1 MENSYIQK
9 VSNWWGDLHYTS
21 VQKKGL
27 AIVAVLVVAISA
39 LFVTRGSSQEVIAAP
54 IEFDAP
60 AISQTLI
67 IDVAGAVKKPG
78 VYNLPT
84 NSRVVDAIRMA
95 GGLRISA
102 DTSDINQARL
112 LKDGEQIYVYPNS
125 PSSSYSTGGSTRAKR
140 APVRTSR
147 PVAINRATAKEFES
161 LDGIGPVL
169 ASRIVS
175 YRKANG
181 AFTAIED
188 LKKVPGIGEITF
200 AKFKEKLRV

>member
-1 MENSYIQK
+1 
-9 VSNWWGDLHYTS
+9 
-21 VQKKGL
+21 
-27 AIVAVLVVAISA
+27 
-39 LFVTRGSSQEVIAAP
+39 
-54 IEFDAP
+54 
-60 AISQTLI
+60 LI

-78 VYNLPT
+78 VYSLPA

-125 PSSSYSTGGSTRAKR
+125 PSSSYSSGGSSRAKR
-140 APVRTSR
+140 APVRASG
-147 PVAINRATAKEFES
+147 PVMINRATAKEFES

-200 AKFKEKLRV
+200 AKFQEKLRV

>member
-1 MENSYIQK
+1 MENTYIEK

-27 AIVAVLVVAISA
+27 AIVAVLVIAISA

-54 IEFDAP
+54 IEFDTP
-60 AISQTLI
+60 VISQTLT

-125 PSSSYSTGGSTRAKR
+125 LSGSYASGGSTRTKR
-140 APVRTSR
+140 APARAAG

>member
-1 MENSYIQK
+1 MENPYIEK
-9 VSNWWGDLHYTS
+9 FNTWWSNLHYTS
-21 VQKKGL
+21 IQRKGL
-27 AIVAVLVVAISA
+27 AVIAILVIAIST
-39 LFVTRGSSQEVIAAP
+39 LFVSRGSSQEVIAAP
-54 IEFDAP
+54 IDLKLP
-60 AISQTLI
+60 AQSQDLV

-78 VYNLPT
+78 VYNLPA

-95 GGLRISA
+95 GGLKISA

-125 PSSSYSTGGSTRAKR
+125 ATTRYSSSGSSRAQR
-140 APVRTSR
+140 APVRSAG
-147 PVAINRATAKEFES
+147 PVMINRATAKEFES

-188 LKKVPGIGEITF
+188 LKKVPGIGDVTF

>member
-1 MENSYIQK
+1 MENQYIEK
-9 VSNWWGDLHYTS
+9 LGNWWGNLHYTS

-27 AIVAVLVVAISA
+27 AIVAVLVVAITA
-39 LFVTRGSSQEVIAAP
+39 LFVSRGSSQEVIAAP

-60 AISQTLI
+60 AISQSLT

-125 PSSSYSTGGSTRAKR
+125 PSTSYSSGGSTRAKR
-140 APVRTSR
+140 APVRAAG
-147 PVAINRATAKEFES
+147 PVAINRATAKEFET

-181 AFTAIED
+181 AFTTIED

>member
-1 MENSYIQK
+1 MENQYFEK
-9 VSNWWGDLHYTS
+9 VNTWWSELHYTS
-21 VQKKGL
+21 IQKKGL
-27 AIVAVLVVAISA
+27 AIIAILVVAISA

-54 IEFDAP
+54 VEFEAP
-60 AISQTLI
+60 AVSQTLI

-78 VYNLPT
+78 VYSLPT

-125 PSSSYSTGGSTRAKR
+125 PSSTYFSGGSTRAKR
-140 APVRTSR
+140 APVRAAG
-147 PVAINRATAKEFES
+147 PVLINRATAKEFES

>member
-1 MENSYIQK
+1 MENTYIEK

-54 IEFDAP
+54 IEFDTP
-60 AISQTLI
+60 AISQSLTV
-67 IDVAGAVKKPG
+67 DVAGAVKKPG
-78 VYNLPT
+78 VYSLPT

-102 DTSDINQARL
+102 DTSDINQARM

-125 PSSSYSTGGSTRAKR
+125 PSSSYSSRGSTRAKR
-140 APVRTSR
+140 APVRVAG
-147 PVAINRATAKEFES
+147 PVAINRASAKEFES

-169 ASRIVS
+169 AARIVS
-175 YRKANG
+175 YRKTNG
-181 AFTAIED
+181 AFATIED

>member
-1 MENSYIQK
+1 MENSYIEK
-9 VSNWWGDLHYTS
+9 VSNWWSDLHYTS

-27 AIVAVLVVAISA
+27 AIVAVLVIAISA

-54 IEFDAP
+54 IEFDTP
-60 AISQTLI
+60 AISQSLT

-125 PSSSYSTGGSTRAKR
+125 PSSSYSSGGSSRAKR
-140 APVRTSR
+140 APVRVSG
-147 PVAINRATAKEFES
+147 PIAINRATAKEFES

-181 AFTAIED
+181 AFTTIED

>member
-1 MENSYIQK
+1 MENSYIEK

-54 IEFDAP
+54 IEFDTP
-60 AISQTLI
+60 AISQTLT

-112 LKDGEQIYVYPNS
+112 LKDGEQI
-125 PSSSYSTGGSTRAKR
+125 
-140 APVRTSR
+140 
-147 PVAINRATAKEFES
+147 
-161 LDGIGPVL
+161 
-169 ASRIVS
+169 
-175 YRKANG
+175 
-181 AFTAIED
+181 
-188 LKKVPGIGEITF
+188 
-200 AKFKEKLRV
+200 

>member
-1 MENSYIQK
+1 MDNQYIAK
-9 VSNWWGDLHYTS
+9 INTWWSNLHYTS
-21 VQKKGL
+21 LQRKGL
-27 AIVAVLVVAISA
+27 AVIAILVIAIST

-54 IEFDAP
+54 IDL
-60 AISQTLI
+60 AIPTQSQDLV

-78 VYNLPT
+78 VYTLPA
-84 NSRVVDAIRMA
+84 NSRVVDAIRLA
-95 GGLRISA
+95 GGLKISA

-125 PSSSYSTGGSTRAKR
+125 ATTRYSGSTSTRAQR
-140 APVRTSR
+140 APVRSAG
-147 PVAINRATAKEFES
+147 PVMINRATAKEFES

-175 YRKANG
+175 YRKTNG

-188 LKKVPGIGEITF
+188 LKKVPGIGDVTF

>member
-1 MENSYIQK
+1 MENSYLQK
-9 VSNWWGDLHYTS
+9 ISTWWGELHYTS
-21 VQKKGL
+21 IQRKGL
-27 AIVAVLVVAISA
+27 AVIAILVIAIST

-54 IEFDAP
+54 IDLNLPTQPQE
-60 AISQTLI
+60 LV
-67 IDVAGAVKKPG
+67 IDVSGAVKKPG
-78 VYNLPT
+78 VYNLPA

-95 GGLRISA
+95 GGLKISA

-125 PSSSYSTGGSTRAKR
+125 ATTRYSSGTSSRAQK
-140 APVRTSR
+140 APVRSAG
-147 PVAINRATAKEFES
+147 PVMINRATAKEFET

-175 YRKANG
+175 YRKTNG

>member
-1 MENSYIQK
+1 MENSYIEK
-9 VSNWWGDLHYTS
+9 VSNWWGNLHYTS

-27 AIVAVLVVAISA
+27 AIVAVLVIAISA

-60 AISQTLI
+60 VISQTLT

-125 PSSSYSTGGSTRAKR
+125 PSSSYASGGSSRAKR
-140 APVRTSR
+140 APVRVSG
-147 PVAINRATAKEFES
+147 PIAINRATAKEFES

>member
-1 MENSYIQK
+1 MENSYIEK

-60 AISQTLI
+60 AISQTLT

-140 APVRTSR
+140 APVRTSG

>member
-1 MENSYIQK
+1 MENPYIDK
-9 VSNWWGDLHYTS
+9 LNTWWSNLHYTS
-21 VQKKGL
+21 IQRKGL
-27 AIVAVLVVAISA
+27 AVIAILVIAIST
-39 LFVTRGSSQEVIAAP
+39 LFVSRGSSQEVIAAP
-54 IEFDAP
+54 IDLNLP
-60 AISQTLI
+60 AQPQDLV

-78 VYNLPT
+78 VYNLPA

-95 GGLRISA
+95 GGLKISA

-125 PSSSYSTGGSTRAKR
+125 ATTRYSSSGSSRAQR
-140 APVRTSR
+140 APIRSAG
-147 PVAINRATAKEFES
+147 PVMINRATAKEFEA

-188 LKKVPGIGEITF
+188 LKKVAGIGDVTF

>member
-1 MENSYIQK
+1 MENQYFEK
-9 VSNWWGDLHYTS
+9 LNTWWGELHYTS
-21 VQKKGL
+21 IQKKGL
-27 AIVAVLVVAISA
+27 AIIAILVVAISA

-54 IEFDAP
+54 VEFETP
-60 AISQTLI
+60 AISQSLI

-78 VYNLPT
+78 VYSLPS

-125 PSSSYSTGGSTRAKR
+125 PSSSYSSGGSTRAKR
-140 APVRTSR
+140 APIRAAG
-147 PVAINRATAKEFES
+147 PVLINRATAKEFES

-175 YRKANG
+175 YRKTNG
-181 AFTAIED
+181 AFTVIED

>member
-1 MENSYIQK
+1 MENQYFEK
-9 VSNWWGDLHYTS
+9 VSTWWGELHYTS
-21 VQKKGL
+21 IQKKGL
-27 AIVAVLVVAISA
+27 AIIAMLVVAISA

-54 IEFDAP
+54 VEFETP
-60 AISQTLI
+60 AVSQSLI

-78 VYNLPT
+78 VYSLPA

-125 PSSSYSTGGSTRAKR
+125 PSSSYSSGGSTRAKR
-140 APVRTSR
+140 APVRAAG
-147 PVAINRATAKEFES
+147 PVLINRATAKEFES

-175 YRKANG
+175 YRKTNG

>member
-1 MENSYIQK
+1 
-9 VSNWWGDLHYTS
+9 
-21 VQKKGL
+21 
-27 AIVAVLVVAISA
+27 
-39 LFVTRGSSQEVIAAP
+39 
-54 IEFDAP
+54 
-60 AISQTLI
+60 
-67 IDVAGAVKKPG
+67 
-78 VYNLPT
+78 
-84 NSRVVDAIRMA
+84 
-95 GGLRISA
+95 
-102 DTSDINQARL
+102 

-125 PSSSYSTGGSTRAKR
+125 PSSSYSSGGSSRAKR
-140 APVRTSR
+140 APVRASG

-175 YRKANG
+175 YRKTNG

>member
-1 MENSYIQK
+1 MENSYIEK
-9 VSNWWGDLHYTS
+9 VSNWWDDLHYTS

-27 AIVAVLVVAISA
+27 AIVAVLVIAISA

-54 IEFDAP
+54 IEFDTTV
-60 AISQTLI
+60 ISQTLT

-125 PSSSYSTGGSTRAKR
+125 LSGSYASGGSTRTKR
-140 APVRTSR
+140 APTRASG

>member
-1 MENSYIQK
+1 MENQYFEK
-9 VSNWWGDLHYTS
+9 VSTWWGELHYTS
-21 VQKKGL
+21 IQKKGL
-27 AIVAVLVVAISA
+27 AIIAILVVAIST

-54 IEFDAP
+54 VEFETP
-60 AISQTLI
+60 AVSQSLI

-78 VYNLPT
+78 VYSLPS

-102 DTSDINQARL
+102 ETSDINQARL

-125 PSSSYSTGGSTRAKR
+125 PSSAYSSGGSTRAKR
-140 APVRTSR
+140 APVRVPG
-147 PVAINRATAKEFES
+147 PVLINRATAKEFES

>member
-1 MENSYIQK
+1 MENQYFEK
-9 VSNWWGDLHYTS
+9 VSTWWGELHYTS
-21 VQKKGL
+21 IQKKGL
-27 AIVAVLVVAISA
+27 ATIAMLVVAISA

-54 IEFDAP
+54 VEFETP
-60 AISQTLI
+60 AISQSLI

-78 VYNLPT
+78 VYSLPA

-125 PSSSYSTGGSTRAKR
+125 PSSSYSRGGSTRAKR
-140 APVRTSR
+140 APVRVAG

>member
-1 MENSYIQK
+1 MENSYIEK
-9 VSNWWGDLHYTS
+9 VSTWWGELHYTS
-21 VQKKGL
+21 IQKKGL
-27 AIVAVLVVAISA
+27 AIIAILVVAISA

-54 IEFDAP
+54 VEFESP
-60 AISQTLI
+60 AISQTLT

-112 LKDGEQIYVYPNS
+112 LNDGEQIYVYPNS
-125 PSSSYSTGGSTRAKR
+125 PTSSYSSGGSTRAKR
-140 APVRTSR
+140 APVRASG
-147 PVAINRATAKEFES
+147 PVAINRANAKEFEL

-169 ASRIVS
+169 ATRIIA
-175 YRKANG
+175 YRNANG
-181 AFTAIED
+181 PFVTLEALLE
-188 LKKVPGIGEITF
+188 VSGIGPAKF
-200 AKFKEKLRV
+200 AQFKEKIRL

>member
-1 MENSYIQK
+1 MENEYIEK
-9 VSNWWGDLHYTS
+9 LRNWWGNLHYTS

-60 AISQTLI
+60 AISQSLT

-112 LKDGEQIYVYPNS
+112 LKDGEQIYVYSNS
-125 PSSSYSTGGSTRAKR
+125 PSTSYSNGGSSRAKR
-140 APVRTSR
+140 TPVRAAG
-147 PVAINRATAKEFES
+147 PIAINRATAKEFES

>member
-1 MENSYIQK
+1 MENQYFEK
-9 VSNWWGDLHYTS
+9 VSTWWGELHYTS
-21 VQKKGL
+21 IQKKGL
-27 AIVAVLVVAISA
+27 AIIAILVVAISA

-54 IEFDAP
+54 VEFESP
-60 AISQTLI
+60 AISQTLT

-112 LKDGEQIYVYPNS
+112 LNDGEQIYVYPNS
-125 PSSSYSTGGSTRAKR
+125 PTSSYSSGGSTRAKR
-140 APVRTSR
+140 APVRASG
-147 PVAINRATAKEFES
+147 PFAINRANAKEFES

>member
-1 MENSYIQK
+1 MENQYIEK
-9 VSNWWGDLHYTS
+9 LRNWWGNLHYTS

-54 IEFDAP
+54 IEFGAP
-60 AISQTLI
+60 AISQPLT

-78 VYNLPT
+78 VYSLPT

-112 LKDGEQIYVYPNS
+112 LKDGEQIFVFPNS
-125 PSSSYSTGGSTRAKR
+125 PSTSYSSGGSSRAKR
-140 APVRTSR
+140 APARAAG
-147 PVAINRATAKEFES
+147 PIAINRATAKDFES

-169 ASRIVS
+169 AARIVT

-181 AFTAIED
+181 AFTTIED

>member
-1 MENSYIQK
+1 MENSYIEK
-9 VSNWWGDLHYTS
+9 VSNWWDDLHYTS

-27 AIVAVLVVAISA
+27 AIVVVLVIAISA

-54 IEFDAP
+54 IEFDTP
-60 AISQTLI
+60 AISQTLT

-84 NSRVVDAIRMA
+84 NSRVVDAIQMA

-125 PSSSYSTGGSTRAKR
+125 PSSSYASGGSTRAKR
-140 APVRTSR
+140 APTRASG

-181 AFTAIED
+181 AFITIED

-200 AKFKEKLRV
+200 AKFKEKLRL

>member
-1 MENSYIQK
+1 MENSYIEK

-54 IEFDAP
+54 IEFDTP
-60 AISQTLI
+60 AISQTLT

-125 PSSSYSTGGSTRAKR
+125 PSTSYSSGGSTRAKR
-140 APVRTSR
+140 APVRAAG

>member
-1 MENSYIQK
+1 MENSYIEK

-54 IEFDAP
+54 IEFDTP
-60 AISQTLI
+60 AISQTLT

-125 PSSSYSTGGSTRAKR
+125 PSTSYSSGGSTRAKR
-140 APVRTSR
+140 APVRVTG

>member
-1 MENSYIQK
+1 MENVYIEK
-9 VSNWWGDLHYTS
+9 VNNWWGNLHYTS

-39 LFVTRGSSQEVIAAP
+39 LFVTRGSTQEVIAAP
-54 IEFDAP
+54 IEFDTP
-60 AISQTLI
+60 AISQTLT

-78 VYNLPT
+78 VYNLPA

-112 LKDGEQIYVYPNS
+112 LNDGEQIYVYPNS
-125 PSSSYSTGGSTRAKR
+125 PSSSYSSGGSTRAKR
-140 APVRTSR
+140 APVRVAG
-147 PVAINRATAKEFES
+147 PVAINRASAKEFES

-169 ASRIVS
+169 AARIVS
-175 YRKANG
+175 YRKTNG
-181 AFTAIED
+181 AFATIED